1 MIPNNEGKFT
11 LERKSSFFL
20 TNFVHLDW
28 MTCSKASPPIT
39 MKTKMTT
46 MTNLLC
52 AVDEVVQQITSLLLL
67 VQRNRR
73 VEEDVLKNK
82 W

>member
-1 MIPNNEGKFT
+1 
-11 LERKSSFFL
+11 
-20 TNFVHLDW
+20 
-28 MTCSKASPPIT
+28 MTA
-39 MKTKMTT
+39 

-52 AVDEVVQQITSLLLL
+52 AVDVVVQQITSLLLL

>member
-1 MIPNNEGKFT
+1 
-11 LERKSSFFL
+11 
-20 TNFVHLDW
+20 
-28 MTCSKASPPIT
+28 
-39 MKTKMTT
+39 
-46 MTNLLC
+46 
-52 AVDEVVQQITSLLLL
+52 VDVVVQQITSLLLL